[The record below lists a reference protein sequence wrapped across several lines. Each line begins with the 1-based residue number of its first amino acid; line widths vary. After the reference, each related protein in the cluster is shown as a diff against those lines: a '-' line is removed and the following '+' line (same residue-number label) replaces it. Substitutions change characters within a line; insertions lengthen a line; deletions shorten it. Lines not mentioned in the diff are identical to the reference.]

1 LDGVAEDRN
10 TVNQTWDPDVLEN
23 VEHAL
28 QEYAEMRPS

>member
-1 LDGVAEDRN
+1 VLDGVAEDRN
-10 TVNQTWDPDVLEN
+10 TVNQTWDVLEN